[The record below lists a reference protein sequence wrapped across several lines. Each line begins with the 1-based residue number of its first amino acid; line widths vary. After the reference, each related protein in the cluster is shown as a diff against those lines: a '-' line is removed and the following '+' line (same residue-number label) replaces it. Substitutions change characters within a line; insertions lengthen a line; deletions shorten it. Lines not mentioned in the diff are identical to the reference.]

1 MIMGKRKISVSK
13 IDDGTWILV
22 NPVTGEK
29 IGEVDREGL
38 SCLGLSES
46 NVKYLNLYTD
56 DRNIEEEREIRYNEI
71 YFRPYKEYGKLNLGF
86 SKSFKEIGMTGKDL
100 EFVFFLMSRVNIKGN
115 VVKSSRSR
123 YMDIKGIMSGMGIS
137 KSKAYDLLDRAKRFD
152 VIRIDDA
159 GRIVFNPFIFYRG
172 GFSVSKSSFFLFKDS
187 EWKNR

>member
-1 MIMGKRKISVSK
+1 MGKRKISVSK

-56 DRNIEEEREIRYNEI
+56 DRNIEEEREIRDNEI
-71 YFRPYKEYGKLNLGF
+71 YFRPYKEYGKLNLEF